1 MRDTKIQWHPGFVG
15 AMNLELRKNRD
26 DLLFEKEYNL
36 NTKPLEIDLLVI
48 RKNTDIQIDNEIGK
62 IFLGHNI
69 IEYKSPKEE
78 LNIDTLYKITGYAS
92 LYKSYGETVDAIPA
106 EDITVSLIRKAKP
119 DGLFGYFKE
128 HGYPVSNP
136 YHGIY
141 YIEGKVLF
149 PTQVIVTKEL
159 DPEAHVWLGS
169 LSDQLDKQ
177 NLQNLLEEINK
188 LHGKADMEFA
198 DSVLE
203 VSIQANFE
211 TVEQLRGDD
220 KVCQALLEIM
230 EPEIN
235 KIKETV
241 KKDTKKNDIL
251 CAVKS
256 FRDFGASDN
265 QIKRALIKNYQ
276 LSSAE
281 ADEFL

>member
-15 AMNLELRKNRD
+15 AMNLELRKNRG

-62 IFLGHNI
+62 MFLGHNI
-69 IEYKSPKEE
+69 LEYKSPKEE
-78 LNIDTLYKITGYAS
+78 LSIDTLYKVTAYAS

-119 DGLFGYFKE
+119 GGLFRYFKE
-128 HGYPVSNP
+128 HGYTVSKP

-203 VSIQANFE
+203 VSIQANLK

-235 KIKETV
+235 KIKESVTEA
-241 KKDTKKNDIL
+241 NIL
-251 CAVKS
+251 SAVES
-256 FRDFGASDN
+256 FRSLGASDAK
-265 QIKRALIKNYQ
+265 IKELLTTKFH
-276 LSSAE
+276 LSSQK
-281 ADEFL
+281 ADTFL

>member
-15 AMNLELRKNRD
+15 AMNLELRKNRG

-62 IFLGHNI
+62 MFLGHNI
-69 IEYKSPKEE
+69 LEYKSPKEE
-78 LNIDTLYKITGYAS
+78 LSIDTLYKVTAYAS

-141 YIEGKVLF
+141 YIKGKVLF

-235 KIKETV
+235 KIKESVTEA
-241 KKDTKKNDIL
+241 NIL
-251 CAVKS
+251 SAVES
-256 FRDFGASDN
+256 FRSLGASDAK
-265 QIKRALIKNYQ
+265 IKELLTTKFH
-276 LSSAE
+276 LSSQK
-281 ADEFL
+281 ADTFL